1 MRIIKRHVCLTIL
14 LLGLFAFSAVASAA
28 GFSADIVSYGG
39 KEIMT
44 GKIYLA
50 GDKIRTEYGQM
61 ITIMRMDK
69 KVIWMIMPEEKMYM
83 EQPFDLSNIRNRIPT
98 SEPAAD
104 EVERVLIGQEAVNG
118 YAADKYR
125 VTVKTP
131 QGQASH
137 YMWLSSDPGMVMA
150 VKTAAID
157 GSWWQEFRNI
167 QLGTPDDALFELPA
181 GYSKMSF
188 SGMPGR

>member
-1 MRIIKRHVCLTIL
+1 LTIL
-14 LLGLFAFSAVASAA
+14 LLSLFAFSAVASAA
-28 GFSADIVSYGG
+28 GFSADIVSCGG

-50 GDKIRTEYGQM
+50 GDKIRTEYSQM

-83 EQPFDLSNIRNRIPT
+83 EQPFDLSNIRNRVP
-98 SEPAAD
+98 SAEPAAD

-131 QGQASH
+131 KGQSSH
-137 YMWLSSDPGMVMA
+137 YMWLSGDPGMVMA

-188 SGMPGR
+188 SGMMGR